1 MEQIM
6 TKELAT
12 LTPDPI
18 MAIRPAIPEALDEPP
33 PLDQRLIEGSLED
46 GADRRGDRA
55 TRHDGWTPERIRAF
69 LVTLA
74 DCGCVTVAA
83 KAAGMSLRSAYAL
96 RNRAEGRTFHYAWEA
111 ALQIAR
117 RSLADALMSR
127 AVHGHTDQIRRNG
140 VVVAE
145 RFRFDN
151 RLGMATLTRLDQRA
165 AANDLEAEAVRTAV
179 EEFDQFVS
187 IASNGGA
194 GAVDFIATRRKA
206 GTRAEQ
212 VLERLENYT
221 RYQVGLPNEI
231 DTSDLDPAQ
240 RDNWTAEQEDRAL
253 RSGLVAELEK
263 KAELARWRRGERTY
277 YNGDLE
283 YFDPD
288 GRFHWISPAEAIR
301 RGLPDCH
308 KPAEVNG
315 NDESREL

>member
-1 MEQIM
+1 
-6 TKELAT
+6 
-12 LTPDPI
+12 
-18 MAIRPAIPEALDEPP
+18 MAIRPTMPQTLVEAPS
-33 PLDQRLIEGSLED
+33 LDQTLIEASLKD

-55 TRHDGWTPERIRAF
+55 TRHDGWTPERIRTF

-127 AVHGHTDQIRRNG
+127 AVHGCADQLRRNG
-140 VVVAE
+140 EVVAE

-151 RLGMATLTRLDQRA
+151 RLGMATLTRLDNRA
-165 AANDLEAEAVRTAV
+165 AANDEEAAAIRTAV

-187 IASNGGA
+187 IASAGGA
-194 GAVDFIATRRKA
+194 GAADFLATRREA
-206 GTRAEQ
+206 GSRAEQ
-212 VLERLENYT
+212 VLERLENYA
-221 RYQVGLPNEI
+221 RYRVGLPNEI
-231 DTSDLDPAQ
+231 DISDLDPAQ
-240 RDNWTAEQEDRAL
+240 RDDWTEEQQDRAL

-283 YFDPD
+283 YFDPN
-288 GRFHWISPAEAIR
+288 GGLHWISPAEAIR
-301 RGLPDCH
+301 MGLPDCH
-308 KPAEVNG
+308 KPGDANG
-315 NDESREL
+315 NDELREL